1 MGIIFR
7 KSKSI
12 IVEKGKETKGLKKN
26 YAGFTGY
33 SPKLKHR
40 SRLLRFFNWL
50 KSFEKSTR
58 GNYFYG
64 TKGEAAHAN
73 FLNFRDFFQFPNA
86 LIPPILSSLSAWLMS

>member
-7 KSKSI
+7 KSKPI
-12 IVEKGKETKGLKKN
+12 IVEKGKETKRLKKI
-26 YAGFTGY
+26 YAELTGY

-40 SRLLRFFNWL
+40 SHWL

-64 TKGEAAHAN
+64 TNGEAAHAN
-73 FLNFRDFFQFPNA
+73 
-86 LIPPILSSLSAWLMS
+86 S